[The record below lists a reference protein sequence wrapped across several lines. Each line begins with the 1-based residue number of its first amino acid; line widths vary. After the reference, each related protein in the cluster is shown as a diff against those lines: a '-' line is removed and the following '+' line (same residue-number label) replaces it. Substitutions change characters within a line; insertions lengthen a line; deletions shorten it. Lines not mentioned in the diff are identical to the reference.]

1 MRRYG
6 EVNLDKPKSLF
17 TFFSPF
23 FFFFLFLAFNL
34 ISQVFASNIL
44 SFKWHFLMFI
54 DFVMGLF
61 VSRIGICS
69 LFYLN
74 ILICMLGFFTDSRRP
89 LMQLVFLVFTGEA
102 WGYLGSRRF
111 LLELDL
117 HSDFV
122 KGIDST
128 LIEMVFF
135 PSR

>member
-1 MRRYG
+1 
-6 EVNLDKPKSLF
+6 
-17 TFFSPF
+17 
-23 FFFFLFLAFNL
+23 
-34 ISQVFASNIL
+34 
-44 SFKWHFLMFI
+44 MFI

-61 VSRIGICS
+61 VSRIGFCN